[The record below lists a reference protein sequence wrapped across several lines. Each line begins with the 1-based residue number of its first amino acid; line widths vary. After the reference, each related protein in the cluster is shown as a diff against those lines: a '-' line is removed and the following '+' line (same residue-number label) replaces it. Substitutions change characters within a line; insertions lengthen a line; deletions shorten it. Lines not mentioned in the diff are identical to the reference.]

1 MDIAIEKLDTVDS
14 TNDYITREVDDGEII
29 SDKIVISKHQ
39 SNGHGTNGKS
49 FISDKDVGIYFTLL
63 HFYKNESELNFITQK
78 SAVAVYNTFDNLFNI
93 ELKIKWVNDLYYNDK
108 KICGILCRNLIKHKA
123 VIIGIGIDLY
133 KNININDDIKNIAGY
148 IFENEKDLSSRFKC
162 DFNSSGIGKDVS
174 EIIVLEIVKNIY
186 SLINISGLPKIYIEK
201 NIIKDKKVY
210 EDCILEC

>member
-1 MDIAIEKLDTVDS
+1 MDIDIEKLETVDS
-14 TNDYITREVDDGEII
+14 TNDYITREVDDGEVT

-49 FISDKDVGIYFTLL
+49 FISDKDVGIYFTFL

-78 SAVAVYNTFDNLFNI
+78 SAVAVYNTFNNLFNI

-148 IFENEKDLSSRFKC
+148 IFEDENDLSSRIKFDIK
-162 DFNSSGIGKDVS
+162 SSGIGKDVS

-201 NIIKDKKVY
+201 NIIKDNKVY
-210 EDCILEC
+210 EDYILEC

>member
-14 TNDYITREVDDGEII
+14 TNDYMTREVDDGDVI

-49 FISDKDVGIYFTLL
+49 FISDKDVGIYFTFL

-148 IFENEKDLSSRFKC
+148 IFEDEKDLISKLRSCNKKGAGR
-162 DFNSSGIGKDVS
+162 KDVN